1 MTAVEKLQDGPA
13 GLAEFR
19 LDRREIAGALG
30 DLGTLV
36 PLSILLITVNGLN
49 PSVVFGVAGLAY
61 VLAGSYYRIP
71 MAVQPLKSFSSLA
84 IALGLGASVI
94 GAGAAVMGAALL
106 LLGLTGAA
114 DWIARVIPKPL
125 VRGIQLG
132 VGVILIRVGAAF
144 SIDPVPTLPAWAAP
158 AMAAG
163 TGILILL
170 FVENKRLPAG
180 VLAVVAG
187 LAAGLII
194 FGIPSIAFGPVI
206 PAIRMPTGADLWSA
220 SILLVLPQLP
230 LTLTNS
236 VTATH
241 DVARLYFGEGARR
254 VTGRALTTGLGVAN
268 LAAGLAGGMPICHGS
283 GGLTAHH
290 RFGARTGGSVILVGS
305 LLLLLALAFGPA
317 IAGFC
322 RTIPRPV
329 LGAMMVYVGAAHA
342 LLVRD
347 VRGGWAWATV
357 VATGGVGGVMN
368 HNGYGLAA
376 GLIVAG
382 LGWIFKRRPAAR
394 VP

>member
-1 MTAVEKLQDGPA
+1 MESPA
-13 GLAEFR
+13 SNPAALPGFRFDLRELA
-19 LDRREIAGALG
+19 GGLG
-30 DLGTLV
+30 DIGTLV
-36 PLSILLITVNGLN
+36 PLAILLITVNRLN

-61 VLAGSYYRIP
+61 VLSGAYYRIP

-94 GAGAAVMGAALL
+94 GAGAVVMGAALL

-114 DWIARVIPKPL
+114 DWIARAIPKPL

-132 VGVILIRVGAAF
+132 VGIILIRVGAAF
-144 SIDPVPTLPAWAAP
+144 ATDPVPGLPGWAAP
-158 AMAAG
+158 AIAAG
-163 TGILILL
+163 TGVLILL
-170 FVENKRLPAG
+170 FVESKRFPAG
-180 VLAVVAG
+180 VLAVAAG
-187 LAAGLII
+187 LAAGVVI
-194 FGIPSIAFGPVI
+194 FGFPPLAFGPVA
-206 PAIRMPTGADLWSA
+206 PEFRLPTREDLWTA
-220 SILLVLPQLP
+220 SVLLVLPQLP

-236 VTATH
+236 VTATV

-254 VTGRALTTGLGVAN
+254 VTGRALTVGLGAAN
-268 LAAGLAGGMPICHGS
+268 VAAGLAGGMPICHGS
-283 GGLTAHH
+283 GGVTAHH

-305 LLLLLALAFGPA
+305 FLVLLALAFGPA

-329 LGAMMVYVGAAHA
+329 LGAMMVYVGVAHA

-357 VATGGVGGVMN
+357 LATGGVGGVMN

-376 GLIVAG
+376 GLVVAG
-382 LGWIFKRRPAAR
+382 LGWIFKRPRQVSHP
-394 VP
+394 